1 MLDMLWPIGAR
12 TDENG
17 ELWLG
22 DCAVSELAK
31 TFGTPLYVFDEA
43 TLRTRARTYQEA
55 LRRHYPATAQAAYAS
70 KAYLCLAIAQ
80 LFEEEGLDLDVV
92 SGGELHVALQAG
104 FPAERIHFHGNNKS
118 PDELAQA
125 LEAGIGRIVVDNFH
139 ELALLTELVASAPPA
154 SSFQLPV
161 RIWLRLSPGVQ
172 AHTHAHIQT
181 GQVDTKFGFDIK
193 SGDAERAVVAAM
205 QTPGLSLVGLH
216 AHIGSQIYEAEDHAV
231 AAAKLIAFA
240 AQMRDRHGF
249 ALQELSPGGGWGV
262 PMTESDPSAPIEPYI
277 ATLCGAIVGVVPGS
291 RSVSSSSGAGAGT
304 LAGRAGCCG
313 GLHRGRAQGDSRRAH
328 LRLGGWR
335 HGRQHPPGTLRRAVH
350 GPANSKSQIARCLA

>member
-55 LRRHYPATAQAAYAS
+55 LRRHYPANAQTAYAS

-118 PDELAQA
+118 P
-125 LEAGIGRIVVDNFH
+125 
-139 ELALLTELVASAPPA
+139 
-154 SSFQLPV
+154 
-161 RIWLRLSPGVQ
+161 
-172 AHTHAHIQT
+172 
-181 GQVDTKFGFDIK
+181 
-193 SGDAERAVVAAM
+193 ERA
-205 QTPGLSLVGLH
+205 
-216 AHIGSQIYEAEDHAV
+216 
-231 AAAKLIAFA
+231 
-240 AQMRDRHGF
+240 
-249 ALQELSPGGGWGV
+249 
-262 PMTESDPSAPIEPYI
+262 
-277 ATLCGAIVGVVPGS
+277 
-291 RSVSSSSGAGAGT
+291 GAGA
-304 LAGRAGCCG
+304 RRRRRPDR
-313 GLHRGRAQGDSRRAH
+313 RGQFPRVGAADGV
-328 LRLGGWR
+328 
-335 HGRQHPPGTLRRAVH
+335 GRQ
-350 GPANSKSQIARCLA
+350 

>member
-1 MLDMLWPIGAR
+1 MLDKLWPIGAHVDGR
-12 TDENG
+12 G

-22 DCAVSELAK
+22 GCAVSGLAK
-31 TFGTPLYVFDEA
+31 TFGTPLYIFDEA

-55 LRRHYPATAQAAYAS
+55 LRRHYPASAQAAYAS

-125 LEAGIGRIVVDNFH
+125 LDAGIGRIVVDNFY
-139 ELALLTELVASAPPA
+139 ELETLAGMVAARA
-154 SSFQLPV
+154 DRPV
-161 RIWLRLSPGVQ
+161 SIWLRLSPGVQ

-193 SGDAERAVVAAM
+193 SGDAERAIVAAM
-205 QTPGLSLVGLH
+205 QAPGLSLVGLH
-216 AHIGSQIYEAEDHAV
+216 AHIGSQIYEAEDLAV
-231 AAAKLIAFA
+231 AAAKLIEFA

-249 ALQELSPGGGWGV
+249 VLQELSPAAV
-262 PMTESDPSAPIEPYI
+262 
-277 ATLCGAIVGVVPGS
+277 GAC
-291 RSVSSSSGAGAGT
+291 R
-304 LAGRAGCCG
+304 
-313 GLHRGRAQGDSRRAH
+313 
-328 LRLGGWR
+328 
-335 HGRQHPPGTLRRAVH
+335 
-350 GPANSKSQIARCLA
+350 